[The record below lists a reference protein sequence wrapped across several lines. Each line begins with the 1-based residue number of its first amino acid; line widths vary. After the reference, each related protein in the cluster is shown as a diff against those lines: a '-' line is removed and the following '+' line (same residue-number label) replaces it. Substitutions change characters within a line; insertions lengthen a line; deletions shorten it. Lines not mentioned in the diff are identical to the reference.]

1 MNSEE
6 LLRQLFNA
14 VRDGVAEGVADVI
27 NHNAE
32 IADMIERTMKEAMQQ
47 AAQEWIKAYLGDK
60 NE

>member
-1 MNSEE
+1 MNFEE
-6 LLRQLFNA
+6 LLRQLLNA

-32 IADMIERTMKEAMQQ
+32 IADMIERTMKEAMQK
-47 AAQEWIKAYLGDK
+47 AAQEMIKAYLGDK